1 MNTRDKYPKEMGLEN
16 NVAKEMDAK
25 DNGRTPKI
33 FKVQVNDDTNEIK
46 MPVCFAFDTNDP
58 ESQKIAAK
66 RDKRCHEQY
75 EQDVCT
81 NKKQKLVA

>member
-1 MNTRDKYPKEMGLEN
+1 
-16 NVAKEMDAK
+16 MDAK
-25 DNGRTPKI
+25 DIDRIPKV
-33 FKVQVNDDTNEIK
+33 FQVQVNFDKQEIE

-66 RDKRCHEQY
+66 REKRCHNQY
-75 EQDVCT
+75 VCT